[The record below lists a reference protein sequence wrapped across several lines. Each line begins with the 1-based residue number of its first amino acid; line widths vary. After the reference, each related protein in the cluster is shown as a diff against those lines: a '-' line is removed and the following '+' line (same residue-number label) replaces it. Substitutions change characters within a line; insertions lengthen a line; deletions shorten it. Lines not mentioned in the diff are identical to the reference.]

1 MNIKLEEGE
10 VICDNCNG
18 HTKNFGESIT
28 VCTKCWGTGKL
39 DWIDLCVG
47 KKAPGD
53 IFNLPKL
60 RSVYPK
66 LVLNELVSVQPM
78 ILDDNK

>member
-1 MNIKLEEGE
+1 MKKDTIILKEGE

-18 HTKNFGESIT
+18 NTKNYTESIA

-47 KKAPGD
+47 KKFPD
-53 IFNLPKL
+53 IIFELPKL
-60 RSVYPK
+60 RKMYPK
-66 LVLNELVSVQPM
+66 MIAKDLV
-78 ILDDNK
+78 